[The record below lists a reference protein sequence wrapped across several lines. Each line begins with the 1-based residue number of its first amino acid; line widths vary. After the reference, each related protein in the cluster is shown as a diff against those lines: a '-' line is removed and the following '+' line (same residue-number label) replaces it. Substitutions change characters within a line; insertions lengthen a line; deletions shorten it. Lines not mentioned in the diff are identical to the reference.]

1 MYVPNAGS
9 VCGKEFVCVCECA
22 CLYPTQAVYV
32 RESLCVCEYVCVF
45 VPEAGIGSVAASRTM
60 VELFFAGTPPAM
72 SGATAMASWLVPIG
86 PGSCASGADGTVA
99 AALALG
105 RAAAGR
111 NPHRSDV

>member
-1 MYVPNAGS
+1 M
-9 VCGKEFVCVCECA
+9 C
-22 CLYPTQAVYV
+22 
-32 RESLCVCEYVCVF
+32 VCVF

-60 VELFFAGTPPAM
+60 VELFFAGTPPAI

-86 PGSCASGADGTVA
+86 PESCASDADGAVA
-99 AALALG
+99 AAIASG